1 MDRNA
6 AKRGGPGAA
15 ARVLSDRPAGSD
27 VVAAGA
33 LAHRAGGVPGGVT
46 PAGGRGRTRAHAGSG
61 EGDGSGRWRRRREA
75 RPGEIL
81 TAALEQFV
89 EHGFAA
95 TKMEDIAR
103 RAGVTKGTV
112 YLYYPSKEEL
122 FRAAVEETIVPSLS
136 LGEQLLEEKS
146 ASASQLFRALIAT
159 WWDFMSAP
167 PLSGIP
173 KLIVAEAANFP
184 AIATFFAEKV
194 QQRGRRMFE
203 RVLERGVAAGEFR
216 ADLDVH
222 TAARVALAPVVWSL
236 VHRHSLHKCEH
247 GGVDLDAF
255 LELHVD
261 VFLRGIAAETVRI
274 DGGEAN

>member
-1 MDRNA
+1 MDGNA
-6 AKRGGPGAA
+6 AERGGLRAA

-33 LAHRAGGVPGGVT
+33 SVHRTAGAPGRVT
-46 PAGGRGRTRAHAGSG
+46 AQGDRGGRARVHDGS

-112 YLYYPSKEEL
+112 YLYYASKEEL

-136 LGEQLLEEKS
+136 LGEQLLEETS

-167 PLSGIP
+167 PVSGIP

-194 QQRGRRMFE
+194 QLRGRRMFE

-216 ADLDVH
+216 ADLDVC

-236 VHRHSLHKCEH
+236 VHRHSLHKCER

-261 VFLRGIAAETVRI
+261 VFLRGIAAERY
-274 DGGEAN
+274 G

>member
-1 MDRNA
+1 A
-6 AKRGGPGAA
+6 SP
-15 ARVLSDRPAGSD
+15 RVVSG
-27 VVAAGA
+27 
-33 LAHRAGGVPGGVT
+33 RAGRAGRAQRSPVRGERGEVDGG
-46 PAGGRGRTRAHAGSG
+46 
-61 EGDGSGRWRRRREA
+61 GRWRRRREA

-146 ASASQLFRALIAT
+146 TSAAQLFRALIAT

-184 AIATFFAEKV
+184 AVASFFAEKV
-194 QQRGRRMFE
+194 QLRGRRLFE
-203 RVLERGVAAGEFR
+203 RVLERGVQAGEFR
-216 ADLDVH
+216 AELDVSM
-222 TAARVALAPVVWSL
+222 AARVALAPVVWSL
-236 VHRHSLHKCEH
+236 VHRHSLHVCER

-255 LELHVD
+255 LEVHID
-261 VFLRGIAAETVRI
+261 IFLRGIAAEPNRI
-274 DGGEAN
+274 EAN